1 MTKFVTLPI
10 DRLNQV
16 ILALN
21 SYCNTGEIDC
31 ADDLVA
37 ELLAERDHPQGNQEP
52 VAWLYTDRLGGKQAF
67 TNEPPPGM
75 KALCQPL
82 VYATQGKGDQE
93 PIWYHKH
100 WEKDDDIFYRPTD
113 GVPDG
118 AVPLYTHPQNLNCK
132 STQARLATLWGY
144 VKAYQQPQGE
154 QEPIF
159 WYRPRSDGLYEG
171 PLHKSQ
177 IERVRKESGG
187 WVPLYTK

>member
-1 MTKFVTLPI
+1 MAKFVTLSI

-16 ILALN
+16 IGALN

-37 ELLAERDHPQGNQEP
+37 ELLAERDQNPVELEP
-52 VAWLYTDRLGGKQAF
+52 VAWLHTDRLGGKQAF

-82 VYATQGKGDQE
+82 VYATQ
-93 PIWYHKH
+93 
-100 WEKDDDIFYRPTD
+100 EKE
-113 GVPDG
+113 
-118 AVPLYTHPQNLNCK
+118 
-132 STQARLATLWGY
+132 
-144 VKAYQQPQGE
+144 E
-154 QEPIF
+154 QEPLF

>member
-1 MTKFVTLPI
+1 MTKFVTLSI
-10 DRLNQV
+10 ERLNQV
-16 ILALN
+16 IGALN

-37 ELLAERDHPQGNQEP
+37 ELLAERDQNPVGLEP
-52 VAWLYTDRLGGKQAF
+52 VAWLHTDRLGGKQAF

-75 KALCQPL
+75 KSLCQPL
-82 VYATQGKGDQE
+82 FCATQ
-93 PIWYHKH
+93 
-100 WEKDDDIFYRPTD
+100 EKE
-113 GVPDG
+113 
-118 AVPLYTHPQNLNCK
+118 
-132 STQARLATLWGY
+132 
-144 VKAYQQPQGE
+144 E
-154 QEPIF
+154 QEPLF